1 MLQLN
6 YILNNAGWAILEI
19 NNGEKTLKFNI
30 SYLHYSL
37 KNLAESAI
45 DLKNC
50 REKLVIFMDEPG
62 ETWLILKKQE
72 NNTIEYELRWY
83 EDWASWNLINEEKYQ
98 LAMMGTIT
106 LPKYINEVR
115 RNLIKIY
122 EEIGVE
128 KYKEKWIEHEFPL
141 AEYQKLN

>member
-6 YILNNAGWAILEI
+6 YILKNAGWGILEI
-19 NNGEKTLKFNI
+19 SNGEKTLKFNI
-30 SYLHYSL
+30 SYLHDSL

-45 DLKNC
+45 ELKNG

-62 ETWLILKKQE
+62 ETWLVLKKKE
-72 NNTIEYELRWY
+72 NNIIEYELRWY

-98 LAMMGTIT
+98 LIITGTIT

-141 AEYQKLN
+141 AEYQKLK